1 MLLGSESERRAQ
13 KKKRDTVRF
22 LLLCFK
28 NQKANLS
35 FTTDLQCAC
44 VCVCVGVC
52 VGGGCGWMIERG
64 ADTQNGNHIS
74 HCMYNESLRVKW
86 PISTAVTF

>member
-1 MLLGSESERRAQ
+1 MLLGTESERRAQ
-13 KKKRDTVRF
+13 KKRHKLSVFYSSVLKIKT
-22 LLLCFK
+22 
-28 NQKANLS
+28 ANLS

-52 VGGGCGWMIERG
+52 VGGGGGWMIERG